1 MRIDHIAIWTQ
12 QLEKMKL
19 FYGKYFDG
27 KAGEKYINP
36 RKNFE
41 SYFVVFDSGTRL
53 ELMEK
58 LEVNSKLHD
67 DRENYL
73 GITHFAISTGDRN
86 KVELL
91 TEQLRADGYQIIGE
105 PRVTGD
111 GYFESV
117 VLDPDGNKVEIT
129 E

>member
-19 FYGKYFDG
+19 FYDKYFDG

-86 KVELL
+86 KVEML
-91 TEQLRADGYQIIGE
+91 TEQLRADGYHIIGE
-105 PRVTGD
+105 PRITGD

>member
-12 QLEKMKL
+12 HLDKMRH
-19 FYGKYFDG
+19 FYEKYFDG
-27 KAGEKYINP
+27 KSGDKYINP

-41 SYFVVFDSGTRL
+41 SYFVEFESGSRL

-58 LEVNSKLHD
+58 LEIDSKLHD
-67 DRENYL
+67 DIENYL
-73 GITHFAISTGDRN
+73 GITHFAISTGART
-86 KVELL
+86 KVDQL
-91 TEQLRADGYQIIGE
+91 TEQLRADGYRVIGE

-111 GYFESV
+111 GYYESV
-117 VLDPDGNKVEIT
+117 VLDPDGNKLEIT

>member
-1 MRIDHIAIWTQ
+1 MQIDHIAVWTKH
-12 QLEKMKL
+12 LEKMRQ
-19 FYGKYFDG
+19 FYEHYFHG

-41 SYFVVFDSGTRL
+41 SYFVEFDGGSRL

-58 LEVNSKLHD
+58 LEIDSKLHD
-67 DRENYL
+67 DIENYL
-73 GITHFAISTGDRN
+73 GITHFAFSVGDKN
-86 KVELL
+86 SVDQL
-91 TEQLRADGYQIIGE
+91 TEQLRLDGYKIIGE
-105 PRVTGD
+105 PRTTGD
-111 GYFESV
+111 GYYESV

>member
-1 MRIDHIAIWTQ
+1 MKIDHIAIWTTH
-12 QLEKMKL
+12 LEKMKH
-19 FYGKYFDG
+19 FYEHYFQG

-41 SYFVVFDSGTRL
+41 SYFVSFDSGARL

-58 LEVNSKLHD
+58 LEIATKLHD
-67 DRENYL
+67 DFENYL
-73 GITHFAISTGDRN
+73 GITHFAISTGGKESVDQ
-86 KVELL
+86 L
-91 TEQLRADGYQIIGE
+91 TEQLRQDGYTITGE
-105 PRVTGD
+105 PRTTGD
-111 GYFESV
+111 GFYESV

>member
-1 MRIDHIAIWTQ
+1 MRIDHIAIWTRN
-12 QLEKMKL
+12 LEKMRR
-19 FYGKYFDG
+19 FYETYFHGKS
-27 KAGEKYINP
+27 GEKYLNP

-41 SYFVVFDSGTRL
+41 SYFVEFDSGARL

-67 DRENYL
+67 EFENYL
-73 GITHFAISTGDRN
+73 GITHFAISTGKKD
-86 KVELL
+86 KVDQL
-91 TEQLRADGYQIIGE
+91 TKQLRADGYIIIGE
-105 PRVTGD
+105 PRMTGD
-111 GYFESV
+111 GFYESV

>member
-1 MRIDHIAIWTQ
+1 MKIDHIAIWTQ

-19 FYGKYFDG
+19 FYEKYFNG
-27 KAGEKYINP
+27 KAGKKYINP

-41 SYFVVFDSGTRL
+41 SYFVEFDSGTRL

-58 LEVNSKLHD
+58 PEVNSKLHED
-67 DRENYL
+67 LENYL
-73 GITHFAISTGDRN
+73 GITHFAFSTGERK
-86 KVELL
+86 KVEQL

-105 PRVTGD
+105 PRITGD
-111 GYFESV
+111 GFYESV
-117 VLDPDGNKVEIT
+117 ALDPDGNKVEIT